1 MADFN
6 ENRPVQGAEGATAPV
21 TYTAGEILKGKVTGI
36 TSFGAFIKL
45 PSGQEGLVHISEIAD
60 TYVTSV
66 DHYLALDEEISVKVL
81 GKNDR
86 GKYDLSIKQ
95 VPNNTVKNKK
105 GDSFAGEPRAK
116 KDKGFSPGSFDEM
129 MDSFLKR
136 SEEIQLDV
144 RRNMQYKQGVKKKGG
159 VGKKKKLPE

>member
-1 MADFN
+1 MSENLQNKVTMGN
-6 ENRPVQGAEGATAPV
+6 EAPAAPQV
-21 TYTAGEILKGKVTGI
+21 YTAGDVVIGKITGI
-36 TSFGAFIKL
+36 TSFGAFVRL
-45 PSGQEGLVHISEIAD
+45 PDGQEGLVHISEIAD

-66 DHYLALDEEISVKVL
+66 EHYLALGEEVNVKIL

-95 VPNNTVKNKK
+95 VPGNTVVNKR
-105 GDSFAGEPRAK
+105 GEAPPADTRK
-116 KDKGFSPGSFDEM
+116 KEKGFSAGSFDDL
-129 MDSFLKR
+129 MDSFLKK

-159 VGKKKKLPE
+159 AKKKKLPE